1 MKNKLL
7 KNSWG
12 FTFQKSLGAFILFLS
27 LNLTGQVTLPH
38 LDPISYTAGTA
49 LQTQTG
55 WTSLNSGDDL
65 AVTSGSLSYSGL
77 AASTGNKVAFDGAGI
92 DAAKAFTQQTSGTVF
107 YSFLLNVSSLGSL
120 NTTGGYLTGLNEG
133 ATTNF
138 GATVWTRSS
147 GAGYNIGISPRTT
160 AANTVWSSSV
170 QAVGTTVLVVVSY
183 QIVAGAANDVVKMW
197 INPTPGGT
205 EPAATLSA
213 TNTGGTDLANLN
225 RIFIRQDNTSAT
237 PFVEMDE
244 LRIGTTW
251 ASVTPAGSACAAPTM
266 STAVS
271 AIQNITS
278 DIDFTGSVTNAGGGT
293 AITKRGFQISTNTNM
308 TSPIDLSES
317 SSSTGSY
324 TLNTLLTGNTK
335 YYYRSYSIND
345 CSSPQTGY
353 SSATPVSTSIVTKP
367 FSTTANAATNVSS
380 KSFRANWTNPGVG
393 TETFTYKLYVYADD
407 GLGNYSLFATYTSIP
422 STTTFYD
429 VTGLTPNT
437 NYRYNFKAN
446 NSAGDSELPSN
457 TITVTTLTAATK
469 LIYSVSPPATGNA
482 GVSLTSFTIQAQRA
496 DNSVD
501 TDFSGTVVLTRN
513 IISGSGTLAGTT
525 TAALSGGAATF
536 GAANLSAAGTYTI
549 TASLS
554 GLTSATSGN
563 IIISA
568 VSAATDYFR
577 TFKSGNWSDTASA
590 TTPWES
596 SANGT
601 SDWHT
606 ATLAP
611 GTNASSVTIQSGHNV
626 VINTTG
632 IVITKTQV
640 YGSLETGVNNF
651 SVNGIADGIELTIK
665 SGGSFITNGD
675 GYANAGNAYG
685 LVETG
690 GKLIALSGSGSTFA
704 QRYIEAS
711 LGLFYFGNNAIC
723 EWQNAATNLGSAD
736 TNYFSAFNT
745 GDIAIFR
752 IVNSPGF
759 AFGSSISNVLNAKI
773 EVNSNIVWDYQGNG
787 NKTFVGGLQG
797 TGSLTV
803 NYASGTGKVIFGASG
818 TIPTLG
824 DTGKLTFTFPS
835 NKVEFPNGANV
846 PLAAEVVLQSA
857 AQNNY
862 LSRTGG
868 TITVNG
874 ILDLSNIRITN
885 SAAGSISV
893 NGTLKTSN
901 TGGLKGTGSGN
912 IQEGT
917 LALNTNSTVDY
928 YATVNQS
935 ISSVPAYYHLVFSG
949 AGIKT
954 PSSAISVNTNGSV
967 KITGTTTADFTT
979 NNLASTGTNSTSF
992 QMDGG
997 RLILGTGGPQPNMR
1011 GTYNLTGGIVE
1022 FKGSSSQTIRS
1033 KNYQN
1038 IEVSG
1043 TDVGNSS
1050 GNVTLNSNGTFTVVS
1065 GGLFTINDNSI
1076 TSISGANAKVTVK
1089 SGGTF
1094 RTGNTKGFHGF
1105 AATFTDN
1112 SAVHSNITD
1121 ITLENGST
1129 VEYSKATAQTVSDF
1143 APGYYNLNF
1152 AGAGE
1157 KTAGNLKV
1165 NNLTT
1170 IDAGTLRISET
1181 ADNATPNIFYAHKGI
1196 NNIGGNVILETNANL
1211 MQDATGVFNFGN
1223 IEAKRKAKLPKMG
1236 YNYWSSP
1243 VGSQNL
1249 YTFSDGGGVNGT
1261 PKNRFWQY
1269 DEATDLFKNTGTFQ
1283 LNDLSV
1289 FESGKGYAIRGQNQF
1304 DAAMPAAS
1312 HEFSF
1317 TGTPNNGSLSF
1328 VNLKYSGPD
1337 KGYNL
1342 VGNPYPSNIDFDE
1355 LYNLNSSKIYAT
1367 AYFWTN
1373 NDMSVTSQQGSGYQG
1388 NNYAVYNLTG
1398 GAPAV
1403 EIDPAPGQP
1412 ALASS
1417 TPNNIIKVGQGFII
1431 KAKSAGGNQPLSYT
1445 NAVRAAESGIFFNNR
1460 LSAEKN
1466 RFWLKLRSPANIT
1479 NTILIGYIPTAT
1491 NDFEIDY
1498 DAELF
1503 VVGSDSFYS
1512 VLGSKKL
1519 AIQGKGVFATE
1530 DKVGL
1535 GNVYSQNGNY
1545 TVSLK
1550 NAEGI
1555 FTGNQNVYLKDK
1567 LLNKVVNLNNG
1578 DYTFQAVKGTDDSRF
1593 EIVFKEDA
1601 VLGTDSPTKS
1611 DFEVYRDGADYV
1623 INSSMALG
1631 RIDVYDATGRLVISQ
1646 KSAKRNFRLNSAMLS
1661 NGMYIIK
1668 AENSG
1673 NVRTKKIIK

>member
-12 FTFQKSLGAFILFLS
+12 FTFQKSLATFILFLS
-27 LNLTGQVTLPH
+27 LTLTGQVTLPH

-49 LQTQTG
+49 LQTQSG
-55 WTSLNSGDDL
+55 WTSLNAGDDL
-65 AVTSGSLSYSGL
+65 AVTAGSLSYSGL
-77 AASTGNKVAFDGAGI
+77 AASAGNKVAFDGAGI
-92 DAAKAFTQQTSGTVF
+92 DAAKAFTQQTSGTVY

-133 ATTNF
+133 TTTNF

-147 GAGYNIGISPRTT
+147 GVGYNIGINPRTT
-160 AANTVWSSSV
+160 VANTAWSSSV
-170 QAVGTTVLVVVSY
+170 QTVGTTVLVVISY
-183 QIVAGAANDVVKMW
+183 QIVAGSSNDVVKMW

-213 TNTGGTDLANLN
+213 TNTGTDLLNLN
-225 RIFIRQDNTSAT
+225 RIFIRQDATTTT

-244 LRIGTTW
+244 LRVGTTW
-251 ASVTPAGSACAAPTM
+251 ASVTPAGSSCAAPALS
-266 STAVS
+266 STVS
-271 AIQNITS
+271 ATQNITG

-293 AITKRGFQISTNTNM
+293 SITKRGFQISTNANM
-308 TSPIDLSES
+308 SSATDLSEN

-324 TLNTLLTGNTK
+324 TLNTILTGNTR
-335 YYYRSYSIND
+335 YYYRSYAINN
-345 CSSPQTGY
+345 CAVPQTGY

-393 TETFTYKLYVYADD
+393 TETFTYKLFVYADD

-422 STTTFYD
+422 SGTTFYD

-437 NYRYNFKAN
+437 NYRYNFRSN

-457 TITVTTLTAATK
+457 TINVTTLTAATK
-469 LIYSVSPPATGNA
+469 LAYSVSPPATGNA
-482 GVSLTSFTIQAQRA
+482 GVNLTSFTVQAQRA

-501 TDFSGTVVLTRN
+501 TDFSGTVTLSRN
-513 IISGSGTLAGTT
+513 IVSGSGTLGGTT

-536 GAANLSAAGTYTI
+536 GAVNLSSAGTYTI

-577 TFKSGNWSDTASA
+577 TSKSGNWSDTASA

-596 SANGT
+596 STNGT

-611 GTNASSVTIQSGHNV
+611 GTNASAVTIQSGHNI

-640 YGSLETGVNNF
+640 YGSLETGINNF

-665 SGGSFITNGD
+665 NGGSFITNGD

-690 GKLIALSGSGSTFA
+690 GKLVALSGSGSTFA

-711 LGLFYFGNNAIC
+711 FGLFYFGNNAIC
-723 EWQNAATNLGSAD
+723 EWQNSSTNLGSAD

-752 IVNSPGF
+752 IVNSPAF
-759 AFGSSISNVLNAKI
+759 AFGSSTSNVLNAKI

-797 TGSLTV
+797 TGSLTI
-803 NYASGTGKVIFGASG
+803 NYASGTGKVIFGTSG
-818 TIPTLG
+818 NIPTLG
-824 DTGKLTFTFPS
+824 NTGKLTFTFPS
-835 NKVEFPNGANV
+835 NKIEFPNGANV

-874 ILDLSNIRITN
+874 ILDLSNIRIIN
-885 SAAGSISV
+885 SATGSISV

-901 TGGLKGTGSGN
+901 TGGLKATGLGN

-917 LALNTNSTVDY
+917 LALNANSIVDY
-928 YATVNQS
+928 YATANQTV
-935 ISSVPAYYHLVFSG
+935 SSNPSYYNIIFSG

-954 PSSAISVNTNGSV
+954 PSSAISVDTNGSV
-967 KITGTTTADFTT
+967 KVTGTTTADFTS
-979 NNLASTGTNSTSF
+979 NNLASTSANTTAF

-997 RLILGTGGPQPNMR
+997 RLILGTGGAQPNMR
-1011 GTYNLTGGIVE
+1011 GTYNLTGGVVE

-1033 KNYQN
+1033 KSYQN

-1050 GNVTLNSNGTFTVVS
+1050 GNITLNSNGTFTVVS

-1076 TSISGANAKVTVK
+1076 TSLSGANAKVIVK
-1089 SGGTF
+1089 NGGTF
-1094 RTGNTKGFHGF
+1094 KTGNTKGLHGF
-1105 AATFTDN
+1105 TATFTDN

-1143 APGYYNLNF
+1143 TPGYYNLNF
-1152 AGAGE
+1152 TGTGE
-1157 KTAGNLKV
+1157 KTAANLKV

-1170 IDAGTLRISET
+1170 ISAGILRISET
-1181 ADNATPNIFYAHKGI
+1181 ADNVIPNVFYAHKGI
-1196 NNIGGNVILETNANL
+1196 SNTGGNVILETNANL
-1211 MQDATGVFNFGN
+1211 MQDATGVSNFGN
-1223 IEAKRKAKLPKMG
+1223 IEAKRKAKLPKLG

-1243 VGSQNL
+1243 VSNQNL
-1249 YTFSDGGGVNGT
+1249 YAFSDGGGLNGT

-1269 DEATDLFKNTGTFQ
+1269 DEATDLFKNTGSFQ

-1304 DAAMPAAS
+1304 DAAVPTTS
-1312 HEFSF
+1312 YEFTF
-1317 TGTPNNGSLSF
+1317 TGTPHNGSLSF

-1342 VGNPYPSNIDFDE
+1342 VGNPYPSHIDFDE
-1355 LYNLNSSKIYAT
+1355 LYNINSSKIYAT

-1431 KAKSAGGNQPLSYT
+1431 KAKIAGSNQPLNFT
-1445 NAVRAAESGIFFNNR
+1445 NAVRVAESGIFFNNK
-1460 LSAEKN
+1460 LSVEKN
-1466 RFWLKLRSPANIT
+1466 RFWLKLKSPANIT

-1512 VLGSKKL
+1512 TLGSKKL
-1519 AIQGKGVFATE
+1519 AIQGKGTFDIE

-1555 FTGNQNVYLKDK
+1555 FSGNQNIYLKDK
-1567 LLNKVVNLNNG
+1567 LLNKVVNLSNS
-1578 DYTFQAVKGTDDSRF
+1578 DYTFQAVKGTDNSRF

-1601 VLGTDSPTKS
+1601 VLGTDSATKS
-1611 DFEVYRDGADYV
+1611 DFEVYRDGTDYV
-1623 INSSMALG
+1623 INSSKILV
-1631 RIDVYDATGRLVISQ
+1631 RIDVYDVTGRLVISK
-1646 KSAKRNFRLNSAMLS
+1646 KSTDRNFRLDSAMLS
-1661 NGMYIIK
+1661 NGVYIIK

-1673 NVRTKKIIK
+1673 DVRTKKVIK